1 MASKTSDIVIA
12 PSHKGAL
19 HRMLGIPQ
27 GKPTPE
33 SMLEKAAH
41 SKNPTE
47 RKRAQFALNAKK
59 WNHK

>member
-1 MASKTSDIVIA
+1 
-12 PSHKGAL
+12 
-19 HRMLGIPQ
+19 MLGVPE
-27 GKPTPE
+27 GKPIPE
-33 SMLEKAAH
+33 SKLEAAAH

>member
-1 MASKTSDIVIA
+1 MSKTSSILIK
-12 PSHKGAL
+12 PSRKGAL
-19 HRMLGIPQ
+19 HKMLGVPE
-27 GKPTPE
+27 GKPIPE
-33 SMLEKAAH
+33 SKLEAAAH